1 MKRTSP
7 AARPKKPVP
16 LSKKRIRIPQEK
28 ESKMNRFIPM
38 ALAAA
43 VTAALILVGTTIA
56 APALRAISV
65 PFKLMNRA
73 EDLFQVL
80 DGPKPIRNLLNCPP
94 EEAPLCP
101 QPEVSTPV
109 PRSRPI
115 TPVRTFFQRR
125 FR

>member
-16 LSKKRIRIPQEK
+16 LSKKRIRYPQEK
-28 ESKMNRFIPM
+28 EGKKNRLMAI

-43 VTAALILVGTTIA
+43 VTAALILVGNTIA

-73 EDLFQVL
+73 EDLFEVL
-80 DGPKPIRNLLNCPP
+80 DGPKPIRNLLNCPT

-101 QPEVSTPV
+101 QPEASTPRPGTS
-109 PRSRPI
+109 PR